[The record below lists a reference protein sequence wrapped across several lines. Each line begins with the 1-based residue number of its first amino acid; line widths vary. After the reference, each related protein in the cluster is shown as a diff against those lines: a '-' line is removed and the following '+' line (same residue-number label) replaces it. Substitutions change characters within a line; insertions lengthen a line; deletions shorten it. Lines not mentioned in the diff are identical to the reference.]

1 MRAWFCSVPGGQT
14 LRIRHWQILRVSRKS
29 GNLPELVEADTL
41 RARECGGTPRS
52 IREAFLLGVG
62 NILTAGLARQ
72 QFFALALTLA
82 CGVFACSAPDASAT
96 GRGAQQNATRPADPA
111 AQTAA
116 NKRAVK
122 LVTDETGRRM
132 AIPLN
137 VQRVVSLAPNLT
149 ETIYALGLDSKL
161 AGDTTYC
168 DIPPAAK
175 DKPHVGSTQDPSLEA
190 ILALHPD
197 LVLATT
203 SINRAQTA
211 DALLKIGVP
220 VYTSDPHTV
229 AGMLSATATMA
240 DLLGASEQGAKL
252 VAELQRRLDV
262 LHAALE
268 DRPMAHVLFVVWEDP
283 LISIGQNTF
292 IADALRWAG
301 AESVIVATQNWPQVS
316 MEEVVRLQPEYIVL
330 TSDHLAA
337 ETHEHVNHLRGR
349 PTWSDLRAVKAGH
362 VVMASDEFTRPSP
375 GLVDAIESL
384 AHELNPEAF
393 APKAENSKMKMENGV
408 RFYAATAAAGSWRG
422 CGTCAR

>member
-1 MRAWFCSVPGGQT
+1 MR
-14 LRIRHWQILRVSRKS
+14 
-29 GNLPELVEADTL
+29 E
-41 RARECGGTPRS
+41 
-52 IREAFLLGVG
+52 
-62 NILTAGLARQ
+62 NILAAGAATQR
-72 QFFALALTLA
+72 FFAAVLTLA
-82 CGVFACSAPDASAT
+82 CGVFACGLVDTRAAGVRSQQSAT
-96 GRGAQQNATRPADPA
+96 TQEQEPANPA

-116 NKRAVK
+116 NKRTTK

-149 ETIYALGLDSKL
+149 ETIYALGLDAKL

-175 DKPHVGSTQDPSLEA
+175 EKPHVGAPQDPSLEA
-190 ILALHPD
+190 IVALHPD

-203 SINRAQTA
+203 SINRAETA

-220 VYTSDPHTV
+220 VYTSDPHTIT
-229 AGMLSATATMA
+229 GMLGATAMMA
-240 DLLGASEQGAKL
+240 DLLGAREQGAAL
-252 VAELQRRLDV
+252 VAALQKRLDT
-262 LHAALE
+262 LHAAVQ

-301 AESVIVATQNWPQVS
+301 AESIIVASQNWPQVS

-337 ETHEHVNHLRGR
+337 ETHEHVNNLRDR
-349 PTWSDLRAVKAGH
+349 PTWRELRAVELGH

-384 AHELNPEAF
+384 AHELHPEAF
-393 APKAENSKMKMENGV
+393 GASAAELTPTFSQWTAGAGLRPAPPCANASV
-408 RFYAATAAAGSWRG
+408 LSQFAAARLSGEASA
-422 CGTCAR
+422 CGR

>member
-1 MRAWFCSVPGGQT
+1 MRG
-14 LRIRHWQILRVSRKS
+14 RIFWRQAQRRNGFSRQLS
-29 GNLPELVEADTL
+29 RWLVVFSRAACVDT
-41 RARECGGTPRS
+41 RAAGVRS
-52 IREAFLLGVG
+52 
-62 NILTAGLARQ
+62 Q
-72 QFFALALTLA
+72 Q
-82 CGVFACSAPDASAT
+82 SAT
-96 GRGAQQNATRPADPA
+96 TQEQEPANPA

-116 NKRAVK
+116 NKRATK

-149 ETIYALGLDSKL
+149 ETIYALGLDAKL

-175 DKPHVGSTQDPSLEA
+175 EKPHVGAPQDPSLEA
-190 ILALHPD
+190 IVALHPD

-203 SINRAQTA
+203 SINRAETA

-220 VYTSDPHTV
+220 VYTSDPHTIDRN
-229 AGMLSATATMA
+229 AGCDRHDGGFAGCERAGRSAC
-240 DLLGASEQGAKL
+240 GA
-252 VAELQRRLDV
+252 LQKRLDT
-262 LHAALE
+262 LHAALQ

-301 AESVIVATQNWPQVS
+301 AESIIVASQNWPQVS

-337 ETHEHVNHLRGR
+337 ETHEHVNNLRDR
-349 PTWSDLRAVKAGH
+349 PTWRELRAVELGH

-384 AHELNPEAF
+384 AHELHPEAF
-393 APKAENSKMKMENGV
+393 ALPQRSSRNTFSK
-408 RFYAATAAAGSWRG
+408 
-422 CGTCAR
+422 

>member
-1 MRAWFCSVPGGQT
+1 MAASEARRRFFVMA
-14 LRIRHWQILRVSRKS
+14 LR
-29 GNLPELVEADTL
+29 
-41 RARECGGTPRS
+41 
-52 IREAFLLGVG
+52 
-62 NILTAGLARQ
+62 
-72 QFFALALTLA
+72 LA
-82 CGVFACSAPDASAT
+82 CGVFACNLRDACAGETHLQQSAT
-96 GRGAQQNATRPADPA
+96 APTPTPPDSA

-116 NKRAVK
+116 NKRATK

-149 ETIYALGLDSKL
+149 ETIYALGLDAKL

-175 DKPHVGSTQDPSLEA
+175 EKPHIGSAQEPSLEA
-190 ILALHPD
+190 IIALHPD

-229 AGMLSATATMA
+229 TGILNSIATMA
-240 DLLGASEQGAKL
+240 DLMGASEQGAKV
-252 VAELQRRLDV
+252 VAELQQRLDT
-262 LHAALE
+262 LHAALQ
-268 DRPMAHVLFVVWEDP
+268 DRPMAHLLFVVWEDP

-301 AESVIVATQNWPQVS
+301 AESIIVTNQNWPQVS
-316 MEEVVRLQPEYIVL
+316 MEEVVRLQPEFIVL
-330 TSDHLAA
+330 TPDHLAA
-337 ETHEHVNHLRGR
+337 ETHERANNLRDR
-349 PTWSDLRAVKAGH
+349 PTWSELRAVKMGH
-362 VVMASDEFTRPSP
+362 VVMASDEFTRPAP
-375 GLVDAIESL
+375 GLVDAIEAL
-384 AHELNPEAF
+384 AHELHPEAF
-393 APKAENSKMKMENGV
+393 PVKAENKNVKMENGA
-408 RFYAATAAAGSWRG
+408 RFYAGVAAESFKG